1 MERTRNVWGFS
12 PVENAEIAVAIVSQ
26 NDSIGGGGRAAPIA
40 GKIIKKYW
48 ELKDLRKEKAQ
59 SEIAIMKKEKAN
71 VLQ

>member
-1 MERTRNVWGFS
+1 MFGAFS

-26 NDSIGGGGRAAPIA
+26 NDSIGGGGRAAAPIA

-48 ELKDLRKEKAQ
+48 ELKDLREKKKAQ
-59 SEIAIMKKEKAN
+59 SEIAIMKRKAN